1 MQAGL
6 AARTVAEEE
15 SQRAVSRWEAAL
27 RAGEVDDR
35 VRKEELKAVEKME
48 VLLKVSKRQARLG
61 RFGSGRGRRQT
72 ALKNL
77 GIKNSCSSPP
87 PPLDY
92 WYLLVSHGYIA
103 STSMYL
109 ATMRIWPCFFVAH
122 RQESSRMIEQR
133 GFAFGFARPAPPRR
147 RKLE

>member
-61 RFGSGRGRRQT
+61 RVGSGRGRRQT
-72 ALKNL
+72 ALK
-77 GIKNSCSSPP
+77 I
-87 PPLDY
+87 
-92 WYLLVSHGYIA
+92 
-103 STSMYL
+103 T
-109 ATMRIWPCFFVAH
+109 
-122 RQESSRMIEQR
+122 
-133 GFAFGFARPAPPRR
+133 
-147 RKLE
+147 